1 MGRGGQTLLGKQ
13 DDMTILLRRG
23 LLAAALA
30 LAAAGL
36 SVWWFNRIL

>member
-1 MGRGGQTLLGKQ
+1 MTVFTRFSGLRALLAPA
-13 DDMTILLRRG
+13 